1 MAFCYKVVV
10 DVETA
15 EPSDNLTDVAL
26 DYCKSIGSQAKTVSE
41 ILSTKDEKVMKAI
54 QEGIDRANAK
64 STSRAQKV
72 WNGKVHSM
80 ESSS

>member
-1 MAFCYKVVV
+1 MHFAFYNQVVV
-10 DVETA
+10 DVETG

-26 DYCKSIGSQAKTVSE
+26 KYCKSIGSEAKTVSE

-64 STSRAQKV
+64 ATSRAQKV
-72 WNGKVHSM
+72 WSGKVYVQR
-80 ESSS
+80 

>member
-1 MAFCYKVVV
+1 MAFCYQVVV

-72 WNGKVHSM
+72 WNEKHSFH
-80 ESSS
+80 ESF